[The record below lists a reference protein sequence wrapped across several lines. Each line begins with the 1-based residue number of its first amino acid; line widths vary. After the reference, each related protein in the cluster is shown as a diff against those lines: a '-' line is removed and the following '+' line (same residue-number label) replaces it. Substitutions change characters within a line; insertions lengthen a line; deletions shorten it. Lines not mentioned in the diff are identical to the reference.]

1 MGTTLRKQ
9 YQRLR
14 KSRRI
19 INESRRGRYSPP
31 KPIPRTYKSDYQTRK
46 RDKSLSR
53 FAHYE
58 RYVARMK
65 TSTINT
71 KNKFNVRVTLI
82 IAELNSLKNDTQK
95 VGGTDVSA
103 YVDVAIS
110 HITALHDAVIN
121 NNDFAG

>member
-1 MGTTLRKQ
+1 
-9 YQRLR
+9 
-14 KSRRI
+14 
-19 INESRRGRYSPP
+19 
-31 KPIPRTYKSDYQTRK
+31 
-46 RDKSLSR
+46 
-53 FAHYE
+53 
-58 RYVARMK
+58 MK